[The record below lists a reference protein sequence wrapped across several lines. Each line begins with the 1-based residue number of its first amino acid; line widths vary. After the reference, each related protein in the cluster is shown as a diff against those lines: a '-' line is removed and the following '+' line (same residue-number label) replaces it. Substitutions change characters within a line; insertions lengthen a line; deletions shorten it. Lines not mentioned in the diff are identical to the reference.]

1 LTRFQIKS
9 FEREAVVF
17 DTASGDTHFLAPL
30 TLTIFNII
38 RNNPSMT
45 ADEIDAC
52 LAARLS
58 VNTSIQLKQL
68 TDDALANLRRIGLLE
83 TP

>member
-17 DTASGDTHFLAPL
+17 DTASGDTHFLAPH
-30 TLTIFNII
+30 TLTILNII
-38 RNNPSMT
+38 QNNPSMT
-45 ADEIDAC
+45 ADEIYAG
-52 LAARLS
+52 LAVRLS